1 MSAPC
6 GDLLTGEK
14 GAPQPERLRAL
25 ARPIPVAAASIY
37 TRSDGVVAW
46 QACLEPERTQSE
58 NIEVRTTHL
67 GLGFHAPA
75 LWVIADRLAQR
86 FGTWRPFSTGAARCT
101 VFPATR
107 LAHGS
112 VARAFH
118 PVVA

>member
-14 GAPQPERLRAL
+14 RRATAGTAAGS
-25 ARPIPVAAASIY
+25 ARPTPVAAASIY

-46 QACLEPERTQSE
+46 QACLEPEGTQSE
-58 NIEVRTTHL
+58 HIEVRTTHL
-67 GLGFHAPA
+67 ALGFHAPA

-86 FGTWRPFSTGAARCT
+86 FGTWRPFSTGATRCT

-118 PVVA
+118 AVVA